1 MHRSTKQSSGI
12 KRFFNRALVAVGT
25 IGVGLGLSSSPV
37 LAQSPVS
44 PKPVPQ
50 HWISYAQMASNQ
62 LEGWLSDPA
71 DDAVQRLH
79 AWMQERMLQEGQ
91 ALPPPL
97 IVRLWVKPDGMI
109 DRVEFA
115 SIGKEQADQDLRAV
129 LQSRPLSEPPPADM
143 RLPMVLQLSLKFIA
157 TS

>member
-1 MHRSTKQSSGI
+1 MHRSTKQNSGI
-12 KRFFNRALVAVGT
+12 KRLFNRALVAVVT

-37 LAQSPVS
+37 LAQSSAPQ
-44 PKPVPQ
+44 KPVPQ
-50 HWISYAQMASNQ
+50 HWISYAQMAGNQ

-71 DDAVQRLH
+71 DEAVQRLH
-79 AWMQERMLQEGQ
+79 ASMQERMLQEGE

-97 IVRLWVKPDGMI
+97 IVRLWVKPDGKI

-129 LQSRPLSEPPPADM
+129 LQSRPLSEPPPPDM
-143 RLPMVLQLSLKFIA
+143 RLPMVLQLSLKFVA